1 MISQLSD
8 FCMMIGLAARV
19 TLLIHKFITA
29 LFILLSISLLT
40 GSADYLFMYFLF
52 TLSFNILK
60 PNPKHLQY
68 MATVLL

>member
-8 FCMMIGLAARV
+8 FCTMIGLAARV
-19 TLLIHKFITA
+19 TLLIHKCITA